1 MDRSEFT
8 RDHKSVVSY
17 RPTARYWLYAAAGA
31 MIALLYGWEL
41 IGVLRG
47 PFQISAFME
56 RLLFFGVGLG
66 LLGWGLFTARSYVDL
81 TKDCLIWRKPIGPPV
96 TVQFRQL
103 ISASEAGRF
112 GASLA
117 LLYHPLRP
125 DGLVDLDDARSL
137 FLPTVGE
144 QDALLARLQEKI
156 PT

>member
-1 MDRSEFT
+1 MSRSEVT
-8 RDHKSVVSY
+8 SENKSVVIY

-31 MIALLYGWEL
+31 LIALLYGWEL
-41 IGVLRG
+41 TGVLRDS
-47 PFQISAFME
+47 FQLSAFME
-56 RLLFFGVGLG
+56 RLLFFCVGLG

-81 TKDCLIWRKPIGPPV
+81 TKDSLIWHKPIGPPV
-96 TVQFRQL
+96 AVQFRQL

-137 FLPTVGE
+137 FLPTVEE
-144 QDALLARLQEKI
+144 QDVLLARLQEKI
-156 PT
+156 PA